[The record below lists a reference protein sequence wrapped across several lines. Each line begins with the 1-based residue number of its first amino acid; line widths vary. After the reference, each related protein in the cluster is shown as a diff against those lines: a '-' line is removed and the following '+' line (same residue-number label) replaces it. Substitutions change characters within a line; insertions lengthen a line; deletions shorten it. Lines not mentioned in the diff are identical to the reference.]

1 MEFGAEEWRLGVL
14 SLWIE
19 EISAG
24 ILRDPPTQQVFTEQS
39 PFSPPRGHKP
49 TQVFSYT
56 GGAPK
61 PWVRW
66 WTLAICGSLQV
77 RGVAPSLEWPN
88 HYLSV

>member
-61 PWVRW
+61 PWVVVDLGNLWVPTSKGCCPLPRM
-66 WTLAICGSLQV
+66 A
-77 RGVAPSLEWPN
+77 
-88 HYLSV
+88 